1 MATLKCLDA
10 RHVAPD
16 RHRAA
21 QIEGRLMALRDEMR
35 RAYGDGRETAAR
47 EAWPELWAR
56 LDHVLVMLDAVEP
69 H

>member
-1 MATLKCLDA
+1 
-10 RHVAPD
+10 
-16 RHRAA
+16 
-21 QIEGRLMALRDEMR
+21 MALRDEMR

-56 LDHVLVMLDAVEP
+56 LDHVLVMLDVVEP